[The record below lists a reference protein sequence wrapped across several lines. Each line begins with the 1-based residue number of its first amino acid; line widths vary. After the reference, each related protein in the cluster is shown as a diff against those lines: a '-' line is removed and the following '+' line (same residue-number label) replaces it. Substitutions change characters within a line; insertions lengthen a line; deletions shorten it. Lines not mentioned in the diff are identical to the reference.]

1 MKSKMAAFWFVVSVA
16 LGGLLF
22 AQVRHNRSMRMK
34 LEAIQVQLESFSG
47 DLRQTVGERE
57 TLQKERAELQKE
69 LASTQDALTRAEH
82 AKAEVTNP
90 ASPNAR
96 QLSAAQQTQNSGA
109 TGSSRE
115 SGGMG
120 KLLGDMMKNPEM
132 RKAME
137 QQQRVAL
144 DMMYD
149 PLIKQLQLTPDQ
161 AKKFKDLLI
170 DQQMNNMSQAGAL
183 LEPGAD
189 RAEAAQKLGAQQ
201 KDRDAQMKE
210 LLGDDKF
217 AQLQQYNQ
225 TVGERAMLE
234 QFGKGLDISADQ
246 KEQLLAL
253 MGEEKKNV
261 QINTGLTTNPNK
273 DFQAVLGAPEMAEKL
288 MAQQEQVNE
297 RVLERA
303 TQFLTPEQ
311 VQKLEPVLKSQLDMQ
326 RAGMKMAQQM
336 FGNSSGQADGTVSQ
350 GSVPVAP
357 PVSSPH

>member
-1 MKSKMAAFWFVVSVA
+1 MKSKMAAFWFVVSVM

-22 AQVRHNRSMRMK
+22 AQERHNRSMRAK
-34 LEAIQVQLESFSG
+34 LEAIQVQLESFSA
-47 DLRQTVGERE
+47 DLRESVGERD

-69 LASTQDALTRAEH
+69 LASTQDSLTRAEQ
-82 AKAEVTNP
+82 AKAELTTATP
-90 ASPNAR
+90 AGAR
-96 QLSAAQQTQNSGA
+96 QLSGTQANSGA
-109 TGSSRE
+109 ARSSGE

-120 KLLGDMMKNPEM
+120 KLLGDMMKNPDM

-144 DMMYD
+144 NMMYD
-149 PLIKQLQLTPDQ
+149 PLVKQLQLTSDQ
-161 AKKFKDLLI
+161 EKKFKDLLI
-170 DQQMNNMSQAGAL
+170 DQQMNNVSRAGAL
-183 LEPGAD
+183 FEPGVD
-189 RAEAAQKLGAQQ
+189 RAEAAQKMADEQ

-210 LLGDDKF
+210 LLGEDKF

-234 QFGKGLDISADQ
+234 QFGKGLDISADE

-253 MGEEKKNV
+253 MGEEKKNI

-273 DFQAVLGAPEMAEKL
+273 DFQAVLGSPEMADKL

-311 VQKLEPVLKSQLDMQ
+311 VQQLEPVLKSQIEMQ

-336 FGNSSGQADGTVSQ
+336 FGNSSGQADGTINHESGQ
-350 GSVPVAP
+350 VAP
-357 PVSSPH
+357 TVSAPH